1 MVSEASCTLAIF
13 ERRLPY
19 ASAGWSLVIAGV
31 ARVGLLV
38 RCCVC
43 ETKVKLT
50 VTKFFLRWLHVR
62 RCPPSPMRSLS
73 CRGYIFLCTD
83 SFELC
88 YGLNKLYTASTGYTE
103 NHEPSG
109 HSSALAALG
118 TLQPGPRVHDFP
130 YIPRTQCITVIH
142 LCALEFYMYKRQ
154 THTCTQDCR
163 FTNSTC
169 RRFFHEQFY
178 IQIYKYTS
186 NKICPIIS

>member
-62 RCPPSPMRSLS
+62 LRPPSPMRSLS

-130 YIPRTQCITVIH
+130 YIPRTQCITVIGASVSEPH
-142 LCALEFYMYKRQ
+142 LGS
-154 THTCTQDCR
+154 
-163 FTNSTC
+163 STRPLSVC
-169 RRFFHEQFY
+169 QSVCLSIY
-178 IQIYKYTS
+178 IYIYIYIVRPS
-186 NKICPIIS
+186 FSVSRLI

>member
-130 YIPRTQCITVIH
+130 YIPRTQCITV
-142 LCALEFYMYKRQ
+142 MYIRIIIMR
-154 THTCTQDCR
+154 T
-163 FTNSTC
+163 
-169 RRFFHEQFY
+169 
-178 IQIYKYTS
+178 
-186 NKICPIIS
+186 KIIGLLSM

>member
-1 MVSEASCTLAIF
+1 MARRCMMIRGPRGRSLVSEASCTLAIF

-62 RCPPSPMRSLS
+62 RCRGRCPPSPMRSLS

-130 YIPRTQCITVIH
+130 YIPRTQCITVIYNPRVRNRRVVNSLH
-142 LCALEFYMYKRQ
+142 K
-154 THTCTQDCR
+154 
-163 FTNSTC
+163 TN
-169 RRFFHEQFY
+169 
-178 IQIYKYTS
+178 
-186 NKICPIIS
+186 

>member
-1 MVSEASCTLAIF
+1 MKLASCTLAIF

-62 RCPPSPMRSLS
+62 RCPPSPMR
-73 CRGYIFLCTD
+73 
-83 SFELC
+83 
-88 YGLNKLYTASTGYTE
+88 

-130 YIPRTQCITVIH
+130 YIPRTQCITVIYIFI
-142 LCALEFYMYKRQ
+142 LYVRPPPGGPALRANVAGQITRASTLYVFIHVYICIRMYIHGQ
-154 THTCTQDCR
+154 
-163 FTNSTC
+163 S
-169 RRFFHEQFY
+169 
-178 IQIYKYTS
+178 
-186 NKICPIIS
+186 

>member
-1 MVSEASCTLAIF
+1 MKLASCTLAIF

-130 YIPRTQCITVIH
+130 YIPRTQCITVI
-142 LCALEFYMYKRQ
+142 YRPRQ
-154 THTCTQDCR
+154 TEGAL
-163 FTNSTC
+163 NSQGGA
-169 RRFFHEQFY
+169 RSRSPQ
-178 IQIYKYTS
+178 
-186 NKICPIIS
+186 